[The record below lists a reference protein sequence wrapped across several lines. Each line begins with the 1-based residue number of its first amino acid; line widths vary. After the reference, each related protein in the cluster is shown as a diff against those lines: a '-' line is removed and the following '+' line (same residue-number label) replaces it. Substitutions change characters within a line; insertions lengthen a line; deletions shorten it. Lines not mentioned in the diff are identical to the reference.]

1 MSGRAKPSVVV
12 GRETVVVASK
22 DLVYTELDDGVTIL
36 SMTDG
41 MYYGMN
47 TVGAKIWRMI
57 QEERKAFDILQSL
70 LSQYNVEPGQCERD
84 LLGLLNKMFARGLVE
99 VVSEGD

>member
-1 MSGRAKPSVVV
+1 MSTRPKPSVAAS
-12 GRETVVVASK
+12 RETVVVASK

-36 SMTDG
+36 SMADG
-41 MYYGMN
+41 TYYGLN
-47 TVGAKIWRMI
+47 SVGARIWGLI

-70 LSQYNVEPGQCERD
+70 LGKYQVEPTQCERD
-84 LLGLLNKMFARGLVE
+84 LLELLNQMIDHGLVE

>member
-1 MSGRAKPSVVV
+1 MSGRSKPSVIA
-12 GRETVVVASK
+12 GRDTVVVASK

-36 SMTDG
+36 SMSDG
-41 MYYGMN
+41 MYYGLN
-47 TVGAKIWRMI
+47 AVGAKIWGLI

-70 LSQYNVEPGQCERD
+70 LGQYHVEPGQCERD
-84 LLGLLNKMFARGLVE
+84 LFGLLNLMIDHGLVE